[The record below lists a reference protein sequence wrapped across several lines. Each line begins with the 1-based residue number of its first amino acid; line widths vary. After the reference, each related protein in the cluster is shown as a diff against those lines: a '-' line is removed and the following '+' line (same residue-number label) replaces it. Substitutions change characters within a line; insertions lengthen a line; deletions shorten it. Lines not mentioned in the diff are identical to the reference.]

1 MDNNMN
7 RYFRVHSV
15 CMACILLCQFTV
27 CAGEKTIP
35 EDFPVAVEVS
45 EVEITTEPETEAPV
59 EVYEPKTTD
68 ISTTFQSKEKTDAI
82 PDNDIELLALVT
94 VAEAE
99 GESEYGKRLVIDT
112 ILNRVDSNRF
122 PDTISG
128 VIYQKNQFTSMWNG
142 RADRCRVTDEV
153 RQLVREE
160 MESRTNSDVLFFTAG
175 GYGRYGTPAFQVGD
189 HYFCT

>member
-1 MDNNMN
+1 MDNNLK
-7 RYFRVHSV
+7 RFFRVHSV
-15 CMACILLCQFTV
+15 CMACVVFWQFTV
-27 CAGEKTIP
+27 CAGELAIP
-35 EDFPVAVEVS
+35 EEQPVSDIS
-45 EVEITTEPETEAPV
+45 EVEITTEEPTK
-59 EVYEPKTTD
+59 VYEPETTD
-68 ISTTFQSKEKTDAI
+68 ISTTFQSKEETNTITDEE
-82 PDNDIELLALVT
+82 IELLALVT
-94 VAEAE
+94 IAEAE

-128 VIYQKNQFTSMWNG
+128 VIYQKDHFTSMWNG

-160 MESRTNSDVLFFTAG
+160 MEFRTNSDVLFFTAG
-175 GYGRYGTPAFQVGD
+175 EYGRYGTPAFQVGN